1 MKLSCRCGQVQGEIA
16 PHRAYARATCYCR
29 DCRAYAR
36 WLGGEGLMDA
46 AGGADIVPMAPDGLR
61 FTRGAEHLACM
72 SLSPRG
78 LLRWYAACCRT
89 PLGNTPNDPKLFY
102 LGVPVQCIAE
112 PEETVDAAFGPA
124 HRIVLNTE
132 SATGP
137 VKSTPLAFAV
147 GGFHIF
153 RHILAAKL
161 RGRHNRTFFDDS
173 GEPIRKPAVLDKAQ
187 REALT
192 DG

>member
-1 MKLSCRCGQVQGEIA
+1 MKLSCRCGQVQGEID
-16 PHRAYARATCYCR
+16 PRRAYTRATCYCR

-89 PLGNTPNDPKLFY
+89 PLGNTPNDQKLFY

-112 PEETVDAAFGPA
+112 PSETVDAAFGPA

-153 RHILAAKL
+153 RHILAARL
-161 RGRHNRTFFDDS
+161 RGRRNRTFFDDS